1 MVANVSSDRAMMQ
14 DQDGVEVSIEIV
26 LDSIIKKKTKLP
38 KFFLSKYLTISAQP
52 PSSIRY
58 CLNKTDKTKF
68 DWIYSL

>member
-1 MVANVSSDRAMMQ
+1 MEVNVSSDQAMMQ

-26 LDSIIKKKTKLP
+26 LDSIIKKKLL

-58 CLNKTDKTKF
+58 CLNKTDKTRF
-68 DWIYSL
+68 D

>member
-1 MVANVSSDRAMMQ
+1 MVVNVSSDRAMMQ

-26 LDSIIKKKTKLP
+26 LDSIIKKKLP
-38 KFFLSKYLTISAQP
+38 KFFLSKYLTISAHP

-68 DWIYSL
+68 DWTYSL